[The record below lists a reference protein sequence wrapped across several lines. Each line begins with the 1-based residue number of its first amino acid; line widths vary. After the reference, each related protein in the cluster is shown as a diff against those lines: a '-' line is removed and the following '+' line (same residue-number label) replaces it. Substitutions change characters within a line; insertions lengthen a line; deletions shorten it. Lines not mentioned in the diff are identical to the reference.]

1 MTPEQMIAFFLFA
14 LVAAVTPGP
23 SNLMVMVAGA
33 RGGLIAGLPCLAG
46 VVGGMALMMACGQV
60 GLGSVVH
67 AFPASLVV
75 LKWTGAV
82 FLLWLA
88 WKVAHAGPIGA
99 TGPTGPTGPIG
110 SIGSIG
116 SIGTAG
122 PDGAGRANE
131 PRGDSTAASPVGFW
145 KALAFQW
152 VNPKS
157 WIVSVSAAGTYGAGA
172 VAGAGPAA
180 LWPALQLA
188 AVFAAAAAPSC
199 LLWLAFGASMQRW
212 LRDARQARRF
222 NIAMGLALAASVL
235 LVLR

>member
-14 LVAAVTPGP
+14 LAAAVTPGP
-23 SNLMVMVAGA
+23 SNVMVMVAGA
-33 RGGLIAGLPCLAG
+33 RGGVIAGLPCLAG
-46 VVGGMALMMACGQV
+46 VVGGMALMMGCGQL
-60 GLGSVVH
+60 GLGGLVH
-67 AFPASLVV
+67 AFPSSLLV
-75 LKWTGAV
+75 LKWAGAA

-88 WKVAHAGPIGA
+88 WKVA
-99 TGPTGPTGPIG
+99 
-110 SIGSIG
+110 
-116 SIGTAG
+116 TAG
-122 PDGAGRANE
+122 PMDEGASAN
-131 PRGDSTAASPVGFW
+131 PVGFW

-157 WIVSVSAAGTYGAGA
+157 WIVSVSAAGTYGVGLSS
-172 VAGAGPAA
+172 GAGLAM
-180 LWPALQLA
+180 LLPALQLA

-199 LLWLAFGASMQRW
+199 ALWLVFGASMQRW